1 MVRTREELLESIRN
15 KFGDDTSDETLA
27 IIEDISDTMNDYENR
42 TNKDGVNWQER
53 YEENDKMW
61 REKYR
66 DRFFNSNPGG
76 ADTDDEVFDEGEN
89 EVKTFEDLFKTE
101 G

>member
-15 KFGDDTSDETLA
+15 KFGNDTSDETLA
-27 IIEDISDTMNDYENR
+27 IIEDISDTMTDYENR
-42 TNKDGVNWQER
+42 TNNDGVNWQEK

-66 DRFFNSNPGG
+66 DRFFNSNPGDG
-76 ADTDDEVFDEGEN
+76 DTDEEVFDEGEN
-89 EVKTFEDLFKTE
+89 NVKTFEDLFKME

>member
-1 MVRTREELLESIRN
+1 MVRTREELLESIRA
-15 KFGDDTSDETLA
+15 KFGDDTSDETLS
-27 IIEDISDTMNDYENR
+27 IIEDISDTMDDYENK
-42 TNKDGVNWQER
+42 TNKDDVNWREK

-66 DRFFNSNPGG
+66 DRFFNSNPGN

-89 EVKTFEDLFKTE
+89 EVKTFEDLFKME